1 MKVFRVNTCRIALA
15 LAVLWTVCATSAFA
29 QFADG
34 VAAVVND
41 KVITFSQVKKE
52 VDPLEQQ
59 LKSQYAG
66 LELIDKIKEERLSAL
81 KSLIEREL
89 IIQDFNKM
97 GGYIPD
103 NYIEDQVR
111 RIIKRE
117 YDNDRI
123 AFIRTLQAR
132 GLSQADFKEELR
144 KNIVVR
150 SMNSRN
156 VQDAVIVSPFQ
167 IEQYYQ
173 ENVRQFVQPDQVRLR
188 LIFMKKSLF
197 TQQVDGKEVDPN
209 LEVMQEIKRKVE
221 TGSDFASLAKGYS
234 EGARASD
241 GGDMGWISEGTL
253 RQELSKVAFK
263 LKPGQNSDVITTA
276 DGYYIL
282 QVDDVQKS
290 RVVPLADVRADI
302 EKSLELQEKERL
314 RQQWLD
320 GLRSKAFI
328 KMFF

>member
-1 MKVFRVNTCRIALA
+1 MKAFCVNKRLGILA
-15 LAVLWTVCATSAFA
+15 SLAVMALTGLPAHA
-29 QFADG
+29 QFQDG

-52 VDPLEQQ
+52 VDPIEAQLRQQ
-59 LKSQYAG
+59 YSG
-66 LELIDKIKEERLSAL
+66 VELIDKIKEQRLSAL

-97 GGYIPD
+97 GGFIPD

-111 RIIKRE
+111 QIIKRE
-117 YDNDRI
+117 YDNDRVT
-123 AFIRTLQAR
+123 FIRTLQAR
-132 GLSQADFKEELR
+132 GLSQADFKDELR
-144 KNIVVR
+144 KNIIVR
-150 SMNSRN
+150 AMNARN

-167 IEQYYQ
+167 IEQFYQ
-173 ENVRQFVQPDQVRLR
+173 DNVRQFVQPDQVKLR
-188 LIFMKKSLF
+188 LIFMKKSFF
-197 TQQVDGKEVDPN
+197 TSSADGSDPN
-209 LEVMQEIKRKVE
+209 LEVMKEILRKIE

-234 EGARASD
+234 EGAKASA

-253 RQELSKVAFK
+253 RPELAKVAFK
-263 LKPGQNSDVITTA
+263 LKPGQNSDVIITN

-282 QVDDVQKS
+282 QVDDIQKS
-290 RVVPLADVRADI
+290 SVVPLSEVRADI
-302 EKSLELQEKERL
+302 EKNLELQEKERL

>member
-1 MKVFRVNTCRIALA
+1 LRI
-15 LAVLWTVCATSAFA
+15 LAVLSTVWAAPAFA

-52 VDPLEQQ
+52 VDPIEVQ
-59 LKSQYAG
+59 LRQQYAG
-66 LELIDKIKEERLSAL
+66 VELIDKIKEQRLSAL

-111 RIIKRE
+111 MIIKRE
-117 YDNDRI
+117 YDNDRV

-132 GLSQADFKEELR
+132 GLSQADFKQELR
-144 KNIVVR
+144 KNVIVR
-150 SMNSRN
+150 AMNTRN

-173 ENVRQFVQPDQVRLR
+173 DNVRQFVQPDQVKLR

-197 TQQVDGKEVDPN
+197 PEKVDGKDVDPN
-209 LEVMQEIKRKVE
+209 LEVMQEIKRKIE

-253 RQELSKVAFK
+253 RSELAKVAFK
-263 LKPGQNSDVITTA
+263 LKPGQNSDVIVLN

-282 QVDDVQKS
+282 QVDDIKKS
-290 RVVPLADVRADI
+290 SVVPLAEVRADI